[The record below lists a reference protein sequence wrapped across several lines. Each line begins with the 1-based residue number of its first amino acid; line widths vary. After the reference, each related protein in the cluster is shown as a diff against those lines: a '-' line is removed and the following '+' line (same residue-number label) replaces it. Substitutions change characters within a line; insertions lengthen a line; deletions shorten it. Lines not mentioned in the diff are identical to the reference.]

1 MTQAIDE
8 TAATGGVPERSS
20 LCLCE
25 SCARV
30 TERAALAGAR
40 WLGRADDDAAERDAA
55 EGMGD
60 VLDNFPVH
68 GRIVI
73 GSADEESPLRVGE
86 ETGAGAEATEL
97 ALAPRGGR

>member
-1 MTQAIDE
+1 M
-8 TAATGGVPERSS
+8 
-20 LCLCE
+20 
-25 SCARV
+25 

-55 EGMGD
+55 EGMSD
-60 VLDNFPVH
+60 VLGTFPVH

-86 ETGAGAEATEL
+86 EAHAAQQVAVRDARRDDDHL
-97 ALAPRGGR
+97 ARR